1 MRINIDPTWISSSLL
16 FVIGVAVIVIGVLAV
31 MLLEGKKCR
40 ARLKTTLDASV
51 ERHKAL
57 LKEHSDA
64 LKELELQHTDLVSG
78 ISKRHLQEIESLRDI
93 LAISDQD
100 RDVALRAAYRDRDQ
114 IRLMQN
120 QLDQVT
126 ALMESW
132 ASGCDET
139 ACAVRHALNAQRSRD
154 FHHLP

>member
-1 MRINIDPTWISSSLL
+1 MRINIDPTWISSSFL

-31 MLLEGKKCR
+31 VLLESKR
-40 ARLKTTLDASV
+40 SRTRLQATLDASV

-64 LKELELQHTDLVSG
+64 LKEMELHHIGHIAG
-78 ISKRHLQEIESLRDI
+78 ISKRHHQEIESLRDI

-100 RDVALRAAYRDRDQ
+100 RDVALRAAYRDQDQ
-114 IRLMQN
+114 VRLMQDR
-120 QLDQVT
+120 LDQVT

-139 ACAVRHALNAQRSRD
+139 AWAVRHALNAQRSRD

>member
-1 MRINIDPTWISSSLL
+1 GSWI
-16 FVIGVAVIVIGVLAV
+16 AYGVLAV
-31 MLLEGKKCR
+31 VLLESKKSR
-40 ARLKTTLDASV
+40 TRLKATLDASV

-64 LKELELQHTDLVSG
+64 LKEIELHHIGHIAG
-78 ISKRHLQEIESLRDI
+78 ISKHHHQEIESLRDI

-100 RDVALRAAYRDRDQ
+100 RDVALRAAYRDQDQ
-114 IRLMQN
+114 VRLMQDR
-120 QLDQVT
+120 LDQVT

>member
-31 MLLEGKKCR
+31 VLLESKKSGT
-40 ARLKTTLDASV
+40 RLKATLDASV

-57 LKEHSDA
+57 FKEHSDA
-64 LKELELQHTDLVSG
+64 LKEMELHHIG
-78 ISKRHLQEIESLRDI
+78 HIAGMSKRHHQEMESLRDI

-100 RDVALRAAYRDRDQ
+100 RDVALRAAYRDQDQ
-114 IRLMQN
+114 VRLMQDR
-120 QLDQVT
+120 LDQVT

>member
-16 FVIGVAVIVIGVLAV
+16 FVIGVAVIAIGVLAV
-31 MLLEGKKCR
+31 VLFESKKSG
-40 ARLKTTLDASV
+40 ARLKATLDASV

-64 LKELELQHTDLVSG
+64 IKEMELHHIGHISG
-78 ISKRHLQEIESLRDI
+78 ISKRHHQEIESLRDI

-100 RDVALRAAYRDRDQ
+100 RDVALRAAYRDQYRA
-114 IRLMQN
+114 RLMQDR
-120 QLDQVT
+120 LDQVT